1 VSAKHAWMRDIMLK
15 WTSEISDV
23 ETLQALQ
30 IAIQRRLWDLG
41 PGPRSIAGGGGG
53 GTFSANGGNG
63 GAGGGCGF
71 EVIQPDENAPAGPIK
86 LMGGG
91 GGGNVASKS
100 GK

>member
-30 IAIQRRLWDLG
+30 IAIQRRLWGLG

-53 GTFSANGGNG
+53 GTFSANGG
-63 GAGGGCGF
+63 
-71 EVIQPDENAPAGPIK
+71 NAPAGPIK